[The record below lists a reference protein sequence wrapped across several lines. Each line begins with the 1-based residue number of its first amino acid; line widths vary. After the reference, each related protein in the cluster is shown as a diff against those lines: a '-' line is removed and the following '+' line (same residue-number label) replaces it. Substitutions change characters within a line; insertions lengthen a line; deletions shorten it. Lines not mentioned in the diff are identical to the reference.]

1 MKIYIITYKE
11 STTIDDC
18 VERYKELGYNPI
30 IFMGKSIKDDNIPFN
45 TISYINYL
53 DLFNSIS
60 NNIGDDDIC
69 ISEDDVYLKEKIIIK
84 DKNQINWLGY
94 WNVTKSFIMGC
105 MLLYYPKEY
114 LQHVKRQLNAKQP
127 QHLDGFLH
135 KYLDYILR
143 PTTICLEIKH
153 HSVILE
159 EFTKG
164 KKTIRNHK
172 YIK

>member
-11 STTIDDC
+11 STTINEC
-18 VERYKELGYNPI
+18 VARYKELGYNPI
-30 IFMGKSIKDDNIPFN
+30 IFMGKSIKKDNIPYNHVMF
-45 TISYINYL
+45 INYL
-53 DLFNSIS
+53 DLFNSL
-60 NNIGDDDIC
+60 NYDDDIC

-84 DKNQINWLGY
+84 DKDQINWLGY
-94 WNVTKSFIMGC
+94 WNITKSYTMGS

-114 LQHVKRQLNAKQP
+114 LQHVKRQLNGKQP
-127 QHLDGFLH
+127 QHLDSFLH

-143 PTTICLEIKH
+143 PTPICLEIKH

-159 EFTKG
+159 EYTKG
-164 KKTIRNHK
+164 KESIRTHK